1 MLTTKELNRK
11 VAGIRRS
18 SAAIRENIHVVLVN
32 LAGHAYEHGD
42 VSVAVNLLNA
52 TKGVDKVAIVKY
64 LRDSCF
70 TLVKSDGSVKLN
82 KKARAE
88 ADFVDGDAVVTHLNT
103 EVQPWYEEAVT
114 TEKAASIVDY
124 EKMLANAIKKI
135 EKSDAEN
142 VKDYNADTLR
152 ELTGRL
158 ESALDAKRRERNL
171 LNRTVS
177 EIAEGRAIE
186 DAQEAA

>member
-64 LRDSCF
+64 LRDNCF

>member
-1 MLTTKELNRK
+1 M
-11 VAGIRRS
+11 
-18 SAAIRENIHVVLVN
+18 
-32 LAGHAYEHGD
+32 
-42 VSVAVNLLNA
+42 
-52 TKGVDKVAIVKY
+52 
-64 LRDSCF
+64 
-70 TLVKSDGSVKLN
+70 KSDGSVKLN